1 MLGTRSNRKIYG
13 TDGRSTKRAIGD
25 RSRRNRSNDEAIILR
40 ANEHYCQLLMFDKKR
55 LSQSQNSARSST
67 AFRKWKKSIIA
78 ADTPISIASI
88 VPHLS
93 PRSDISDLDN
103 STSLVVESQL
113 TTLLSIIEIFYI
125 ILLRRIDP
133 PPIFQIT
140 IYISTMNI
148 NNRLVLIHR
157 SVYLSPTRILFI
169 SLKKKKLEK
178 ELVSRYQFH
187 H

>member
-140 IYISTMNI
+140 IYIYP
-148 NNRLVLIHR
+148 R
-157 SVYLSPTRILFI
+157 
-169 SLKKKKLEK
+169 
-178 ELVSRYQFH
+178 
-187 H
+187 